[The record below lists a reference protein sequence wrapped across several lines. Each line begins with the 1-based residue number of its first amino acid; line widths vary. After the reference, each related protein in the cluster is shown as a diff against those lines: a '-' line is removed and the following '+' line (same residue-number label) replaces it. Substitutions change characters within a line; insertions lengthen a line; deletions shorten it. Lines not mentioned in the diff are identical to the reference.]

1 MTLEDRLRARIDTLQ
16 ANMERYAERMTD
28 WQANAECAAELDAL
42 RQAQALLHALLV
54 VIMKPSIKA
63 HLLRYDPMALKQAM
77 DAIEGGGAV
86 EPRSPS
92 ANYERLGDFDNT
104 KYYGIDGHAM
114 QGIAWV
120 MCRLYDESKPLTL
133 DNKRDLAQR
142 LDAHITR
149 AEDATALLDN
159 HTKEIKE

>member
-1 MTLEDRLRARIDTLQ
+1 MTLEDRLRARIDVLQ

-86 EPRSPS
+86 EPTRKPYRTHTCSCGHVWDALVRYGPT
-92 ANYERLGDFDNT
+92 ANLSGELTSWCPQCG
-104 KYYGIDGHAM
+104 K
-114 QGIAWV
+114 
-120 MCRLYDESKPLTL
+120 KPAISTPHHF
-133 DNKRDLAQR
+133 NGEQA
-142 LDAHITR
+142 
-149 AEDATALLDN
+149 
-159 HTKEIKE
+159 